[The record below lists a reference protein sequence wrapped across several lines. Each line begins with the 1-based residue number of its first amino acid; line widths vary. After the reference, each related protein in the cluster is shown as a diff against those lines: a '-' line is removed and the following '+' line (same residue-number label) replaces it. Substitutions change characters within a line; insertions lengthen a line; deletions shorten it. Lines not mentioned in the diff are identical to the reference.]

1 MNWTYYQSIFLD
13 KSPTPLAMSLL
24 DNEDFLDNEAGYT
37 KNELI
42 KMTSTYAIPANEGSA
57 MLVDTALNLQTSTS
71 DQWISISLENT
82 IDQMVSNGF
91 IRSRVLTTDTILT
104 NQVRI
109 FHPLAKAKTAN
120 EQEFYVRIP
129 AGIKVQRL
137 EVKIEADRAIVGSF
151 GQLEIIELAQD

>member
-1 MNWTYYQSIFLD
+1 LD
-13 KSPTPLAMSLL
+13 S
-24 DNEDFLDNEAGYT
+24 EAGYT

-42 KMTSTYAIPANEGSA
+42 NMPDTYAIPANEGSA
-57 MLVDTALNLQTSTS
+57 MLVDTALDIQASTS
-71 DQWISISLENT
+71 DQWFRISLENT

-129 AGIKVQRL
+129 AGITAQRL
-137 EVKIEADRAIVGSF
+137 EVKMEADRAIIGSF
-151 GQLEIIELAQD
+151 GQLEITELAKD

>member
-1 MNWTYYQSIFLD
+1 MDS
-13 KSPTPLAMSLL
+13 
-24 DNEDFLDNEAGYT
+24 EAGYT

-42 KMTSTYAIPANEGSA
+42 NMPDTYAIPANEGSA
-57 MLVDTALNLQTSTS
+57 MLVDTALDIQASTS
-71 DQWISISLENT
+71 DQWFRISLENT

-129 AGIKVQRL
+129 AGITAQRL
-137 EVKIEADRAIVGSF
+137 EVKMEADRAIIGSF
-151 GQLEIIELAQD
+151 GQLEITELAKD